1 MLKKL
6 LSFSLI
12 TIIISIASNIFASE
26 IVKKNISVIKDKSEI
41 DYILKEKNI
50 YNKDENILTLIEL
63 KIEPPDKL
71 KNKPSPKL
79 LSYIINREIYTK
91 YIYSQSETET
101 NEKYRQNYPAGFFD
115 FEQNFKA
122 NWELEDNLGLSTEKF
137 ETALCINLND
147 SKTNTFTYHSDNY
160 NCPITVLVY
169 PNYEKEYYDVYDKDL
184 MYDDYIGQTHIK
196 RKTGYYVKIIE
207 Q

>member
-26 IVKKNISVIKDKSEI
+26 IIQKNISVIKDESEI

-63 KIEPPDKL
+63 KIEPPAKL

-91 YIYSQSETET
+91 YIYS
-101 NEKYRQNYPAGFFD
+101 
-115 FEQNFKA
+115 
-122 NWELEDNLGLSTEKF
+122 
-137 ETALCINLND
+137 
-147 SKTNTFTYHSDNY
+147 
-160 NCPITVLVY
+160 
-169 PNYEKEYYDVYDKDL
+169 
-184 MYDDYIGQTHIK
+184 
-196 RKTGYYVKIIE
+196 
-207 Q
+207 